1 MTDTRHIPSAQLGS
15 DERED
20 VDEIAAPRTLI
31 VYEAVRKEGEA
42 ELSRPTSSLMWSGL
56 AAGLSMGFSMVGDG
70 LLRAGL
76 PDEPWRPLISSF
88 GYSFGFLIVILGRQQ
103 LFTENTLTAI
113 LPLLHGRSWVGFR
126 DVLRLW
132 AIVFAANILG
142 TLLFA
147 WAVEATQVFSPEAKE
162 QFIELGRHAAEPAAS
177 VTFAKAIFAGW
188 IIALLVWLLPL
199 AGSARP
205 FVIVGLTYLVSLG
218 ELAHIIAGSVEVA
231 CAAFAGA
238 VTWDEYL
245 TGFLLPTLAGNV
257 VGGVG
262 LVALL
267 AYAQVRE
274 EGN

>member
-1 MTDTRHIPSAQLGS
+1 
-15 DERED
+15 
-20 VDEIAAPRTLI
+20 
-31 VYEAVRKEGEA
+31 
-42 ELSRPTSSLMWSGL
+42 MWSGL

-147 WAVEATQVFSPEAKE
+147 WGVEATQVFSPEAKE

-199 AGSARP
+199 AGSAKP

-238 VTWDEYL
+238 VTWSEYL

>member
-1 MTDTRHIPSAQLGS
+1 MTDTRHIPSAQLGTQ
-15 DERED
+15 ERESVED
-20 VDEIAAPRTLI
+20 ISAPRTLI
-31 VYEAVRKEGEA
+31 VHEAVRKEGEE
-42 ELSRPTSSLMWSGL
+42 ELSRPASSLMWSGL

-103 LFTENTLTAI
+103 LFTENTLTAV
-113 LPLLHGRSWVGFR
+113 LPLLHGRSWVGVR

-147 WAVEATQVFSPEAKE
+147 WAVEATEVFSPAAKE
-162 QFIELGRHAAEPAAS
+162 QFIELGRHAAEPGAI
-177 VTFAKAIFAGW
+177 VTFNKAIFAGW

-199 AGSARP
+199 SGAARP
-205 FVIVGLTYLVSLG
+205 FVILGLTYLISLG
-218 ELAHIIAGSVEVA
+218 ELAHIIAGSVEVGY
-231 CAAFAGA
+231 AAFAGA
-238 VTWDEYL
+238 VTWGEYL
-245 TGFLLPTLAGNV
+245 TGFLVPTLLGNV

-267 AYAQVRE
+267 AHAQVKA
-274 EGN
+274 EGD